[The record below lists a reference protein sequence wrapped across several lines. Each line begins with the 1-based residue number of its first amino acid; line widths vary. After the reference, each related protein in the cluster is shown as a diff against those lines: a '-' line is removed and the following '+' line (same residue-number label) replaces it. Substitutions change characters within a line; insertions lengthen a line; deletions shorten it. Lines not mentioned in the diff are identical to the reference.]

1 MLAISGNAA
10 VAVGVSSVVF
20 LGLTFLIVLAVHSV
34 PNKLLL
40 LGFLMAI
47 TTVFLGAM
55 VPETGKLLLALL
67 IPAVILIFVGAVCL
81 AIGFVA
87 KLLKAD
93 GKEQPPA

>member
-1 MLAISGNAA
+1 MLAMSGNAA
-10 VAVGVSSVVF
+10 VAIGVSSVVF
-20 LGLTFLIVLAVHSV
+20 LILTFLIVLAVRSV

-67 IPAVILIFVGAVCL
+67 IPAVILILIGAICL
-81 AIGFVA
+81 AIGFIV
-87 KLLKAD
+87 KLVKSD
-93 GKEQPPA
+93 NKDQSPA